1 MDEEMKRKC
10 YERYKLRWMEEH
22 GHGMN
27 DLVEALRASEAQRIA
42 DGDRPTNVVD
52 LFYAWET
59 NEGFDGELYAC
70 YGEFCDCELQDR
82 AYMKKLLGK
91 LEYER
96 YKEMM

>member
-52 LFYAWET
+52 CST
-59 NEGFDGELYAC
+59 PGKRT
-70 YGEFCDCELQDR
+70 R
-82 AYMKKLLGK
+82 ASTASSTPATASSATASC
-91 LEYER
+91 R
-96 YKEMM
+96 IVRT